1 MKETNYPPD
10 SLEMHH
16 PDPAGD
22 SGSVRKMAHPA
33 VFHRRGSNTGSGS
46 GSTLSTPANPVVNN
60 SHVSADDYQPSLL
73 IQCQPPAGS
82 SSPGPH
88 HPPPHSLN
96 LHSQPQPAQSA
107 GAQMKKKSGFQIT
120 SVTPAQISVS
130 TNNSIA
136 EDTESYDDLDESH
149 TEDLS
154 SSEILDVSLSRA
166 NDIVGGERSSSEET
180 LNNFHEA
187 ETPGAVSPNQP
198 SHPHALNQAQQH
210 GGAMVNGTVHHH
222 HQHPHHPNHAQVY
235 SLSSGPGS
243 IHSALTPGA
252 LSCVTQKMPSNMGG
266 PQENVSQTAPPNIV
280 AQPVGVVALGS
291 VPGMHSSVTGTTVS
305 IVNPQTSSVSNVNML
320 SSANVPVRGG
330 ISTSASSSSGGFPLN
345 VISSNGGSGGGAVA
359 AGGSLMNTTKIGM
372 IQQHQNI
379 SSNITM
385 TTTTSA
391 AVAAAAAV
399 SASGMGLSSG
409 IQGRVGSAVLQPV
422 SAPVTAM
429 ATTSVSS
436 TPAPAPAP
444 AVATTS
450 SRFRVVKLDSSSE
463 PFKKGRWTCTEFYD
477 KETPASVPSSSASDA
492 GSLSMRQY
500 VSESFAGASERESTS
515 GSSVSSTMST
525 LSHYTESVCSG
536 EAGGPPVPQH
546 AQDYA
551 SPPQGFQ
558 GILPSGLSMG
568 VSLTQPH
575 MHAQDLTHS
584 HVKTTVAPLAPTNIH
599 QPAPMQGHQTTI
611 GLPTPSIPQQQLTY
625 AQAVANQPPGSTQG
639 LVGVHQQKIG
649 YAPLPQQPAAAPQA
663 APVQVR
669 PPEYTQPHQ
678 GIPQAAASQSLSNQG
693 GSANGSCQMIGGPQQ
708 SQALLHTQPQQPSS
722 LQATTSTIPSHI
734 GVAGLG
740 QQPQSHPGHLDCQ
753 QQKPQSLPTQIQTP
767 GLGAQLPNT
776 VHQSQ
781 VSAPSV
787 PPTNPQSDPQAQPQ
801 AHNTGN
807 SGRMP
812 AQVVPHSQPSSAS
825 LSQEHSSAQA
835 LAHAAQASA
844 LYASLPTFTTTQLQD
859 AQRLLLQHQSALL
872 GLPKLSGGE
881 AGSGSI
887 TGQGQEAEGNTT
899 TASALTASA
908 GLKSVDG
915 EEDGSSG
922 ASVVAID
929 NKIEQAMDLVKSHL
943 MYAVREEVEVLKEQ
957 IKELIERNSQLEQ
970 ENTLLKTLA
979 SPEQMAQFQAQVQT
993 GSPPAPPTAATP
1005 GPPNTATL
1013 TQPASHS
1020 SGPSA

>member
-1 MKETNYPPD
+1 MKETNHPPD
-10 SLEMHH
+10 PLEMHH

-22 SGSVRKMAHPA
+22 SGSARKMAHPA

-46 GSTLSTPANPVVNN
+46 GSTLSTPANPMVNN

-88 HPPPHSLN
+88 HPPPHTLN
-96 LHSQPQPAQSA
+96 LLSQPQPTQSA

-166 NDIVGGERSSSEET
+166 NDIVGAERSSSEET

-210 GGAMVNGTVHHH
+210 GGAMVNGTVHHQ
-222 HQHPHHPNHAQVY
+222 HQHPHHPNHAQVF

-243 IHSALTPGA
+243 IPSALTSGA
-252 LSCVTQKMPSNMGG
+252 LPRVTQKMPSNVGG
-266 PQENVSQTAPPNIV
+266 PQENVSQTAPPNVV
-280 AQPVGVVALGS
+280 AQSVGVVASGA

-330 ISTSASSSSGGFPLN
+330 ISTSASSSISGFPLN
-345 VISSNGGSGGGAVA
+345 VMSSSGGSGGGTVA
-359 AGGSLMNTTKIGM
+359 TGGNLMSATNIS
-372 IQQHQNI
+372 IVQQHQNI
-379 SSNITM
+379 SSNMTM
-385 TTTTSA
+385 TTATSDASA
-391 AVAAAAAV
+391 AV
-399 SASGMGLSSG
+399 SSTGGMGPSSG
-409 IQGRVGSAVLQPV
+409 IQGRVGYAV
-422 SAPVTAM
+422 SAAM
-429 ATTSVSS
+429 ATTSVTS
-436 TPAPAPAP
+436 TPAPAPVVAP
-444 AVATTS
+444 TI

-477 KETPASVPSSSASDA
+477 KETPASAPSSSASDA
-492 GSLSMRQY
+492 GSLTMRQY
-500 VSESFAGASERESTS
+500 VSENFAAASERESTS

-536 EAGGPPVPQH
+536 EAGGHPVPQH
-546 AQDYA
+546 PHDYA

-558 GILPSGLSMG
+558 GILPTMG
-568 VSLTQPH
+568 VSQAQPH
-575 MHAQDLTHS
+575 MHAQDITHS
-584 HVKTTVAPLAPTNIH
+584 HVKTTVAPSAPTNLH
-599 QPAPMQGHQTTI
+599 QPAPMPGHQTTI
-611 GLPTPSIPQQQLTY
+611 GLHATSVSQQQLTY
-625 AQAVANQPPGSTQG
+625 AQAVSNQTSGSVQG
-639 LVGVHQQKIG
+639 LVGVQQQNMG
-649 YAPLPQQPAAAPQA
+649 YATQPQQPAAAT
-663 APVQVR
+663 PVQVR
-669 PPEYTQPHQ
+669 PPEYTQLHQ
-678 GIPQAAASQSLSNQG
+678 GIPQAAASQTLSNQA
-693 GSANGSCQMIGGPQQ
+693 GSAPTGPANGACQMIGGPQQ
-708 SQALLHTQPQQPSS
+708 SQALIHTQPQQPS
-722 LQATTSTIPSHI
+722 TTSTLPSHV
-734 GVAGLG
+734 GVACLG
-740 QQPQSHPGHLDCQ
+740 QQQSHSGHLDCQ
-753 QQKPQSLPTQIQTP
+753 QQKPQSLPTQIQNL
-767 GLGAQLPNT
+767 GLGAQQPTAL
-776 VHQSQ
+776 HQSQ
-781 VSAPSV
+781 VSATSV
-787 PPTNPQSDPQAQPQ
+787 PPPNPQSDPQPQ
-801 AHNTGN
+801 AHNTN
-807 SGRMP
+807 SGMMP
-812 AQVVPHSQPSSAS
+812 LQVVPHSQPSSVN
-825 LSQEHSSAQA
+825 LSQNHSSAQA

-872 GLPKLSGGE
+872 GLPKLSGVE
-881 AGSGSI
+881 AGSGSS
-887 TGQGQEAEGNTT
+887 TVQGQEAEGNTA

-908 GLKSVDG
+908 GLKTVDG

-957 IKELIERNSQLEQ
+957 IKELIERNSKLEQ

-993 GSPPAPPTAATP
+993 GSPPAPPTSATP
-1005 GPPNTATL
+1005 GPPSTAAL
-1013 TQPASHS
+1013 AQPTSHS